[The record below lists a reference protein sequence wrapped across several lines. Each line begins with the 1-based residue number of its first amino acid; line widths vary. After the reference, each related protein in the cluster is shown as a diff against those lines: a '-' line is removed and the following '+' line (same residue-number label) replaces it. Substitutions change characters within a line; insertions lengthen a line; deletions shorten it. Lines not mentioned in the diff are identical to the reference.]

1 MLSSSSVV
9 NDEFSVSVFFLYKII
24 QSSWSCHEDVVA
36 WRYLSKVSYE
46 QFTPASYSHCQMSEL
61 DWVHSFLWIWVETY
75 HFKLEYCSWCM
86 INNQSGRV
94 KVALSTTSSVKG
106 ENCLLLRVLPCR
118 SYNKLPGDYYNL
130 QHHSILLF
138 NFLDPGEGIF
148 RTFFYIFHSY
158 IWPLKNIRLRI
169 HHQHWHAS
177 LLNSSI
183 VSEQYS
189 TFYMASIASFSHII
203 NMLVEILYVHVCRN
217 AGM

>member
-1 MLSSSSVV
+1 MNSM
-9 NDEFSVSVFFLYKII
+9 FFLYKII

-106 ENCLLLRVLPCR
+106 ENCLLLRVFHVVLTISCQEIITT
-118 SYNKLPGDYYNL
+118 YNITQYYCL
-130 QHHSILLF
+130 I
-138 NFLDPGEGIF
+138 FLTLEKESSELSS
-148 RTFFYIFHSY
+148 TFF
-158 IWPLKNIRLRI
+158 
-169 HHQHWHAS
+169 
-177 LLNSSI
+177 
-183 VSEQYS
+183 
-189 TFYMASIASFSHII
+189 
-203 NMLVEILYVHVCRN
+203 ILISDL
-217 AGM
+217 